1 MTLPSPVD
9 ETVSDISVSAA
20 EIAYLDEILHD
31 FRNMDGK
38 LCTRYTLLLA
48 GSAER
53 VLLPVE
59 RRVTR
64 PLDHETV
71 STVSQ
76 LNPFTRIDTD
86 LYSVGDLDP
95 ETL

>member
-9 ETVSDISVSAA
+9 ETVSDISVSAS

-31 FRNMDGK
+31 FRNVDGK
-38 LCTRYTLLLA
+38 LRPRHTLLLA

-64 PLDHETV
+64 PLYCETV